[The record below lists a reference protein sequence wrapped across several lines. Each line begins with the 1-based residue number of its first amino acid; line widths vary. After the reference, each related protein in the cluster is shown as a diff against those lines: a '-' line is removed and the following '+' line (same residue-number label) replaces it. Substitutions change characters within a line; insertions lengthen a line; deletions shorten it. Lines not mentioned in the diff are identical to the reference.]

1 MPKPMPILAAP
12 IAALAMSAPIA
23 ALAMSALAAVLAMP
37 VPAALAQGQQQQQQA
52 GPQRVGTFQNW
63 TAATHREGG
72 QKVCYAFARATR
84 SEGAP
89 SNRQAPTLTVT
100 HRPGGRDQLALSAGF
115 PLARNAETVLRLGP
129 AEHKSYATVQSNA
142 FFDGTQAVPALRQ
155 ARGEAVARTPNG
167 RSNVTDAF
175 PLAGFA
181 QAYDAISRECPPERR
196 G

>member
-1 MPKPMPILAAP
+1 MPRPLPVP
-12 IAALAMSAPIA
+12 AALAA
-23 ALAMSALAAVLAMP
+23 ALAMSALAM
-37 VPAALAQGQQQQQQA
+37 PAALAQQPA

-72 QKVCYAFARATR
+72 QKVCYAFARAAR

-100 HRPGGRDQLALSAGF
+100 HRPGGRDQVALSAGF
-115 PLARNAETVLRLGP
+115 PLARNAETVLRLGN
-129 AEHKSYATVQSNA
+129 AEHRSYATVQSSA

-167 RSNVTDAF
+167 RAAVTDTF